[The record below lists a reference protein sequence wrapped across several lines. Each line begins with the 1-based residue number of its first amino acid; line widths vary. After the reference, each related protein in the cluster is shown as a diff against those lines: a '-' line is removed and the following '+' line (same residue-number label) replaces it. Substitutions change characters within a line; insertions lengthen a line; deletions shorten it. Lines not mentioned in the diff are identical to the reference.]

1 MKTETT
7 VSISS
12 ELRVRLTWRAESLTL
27 KMFLEEI
34 DSASPKIVKP
44 WIQKDFTSINARKV
58 DASDTGEM
66 VTDFV
71 RRNNLRGFAGEI
83 QNQIDSLVGKTK

>member
-1 MKTETT
+1 MKTEAT
-7 VSISS
+7 VQIND
-12 ELRVRLTWRAESLTL
+12 ERRVRITWRLQSLTL

-71 RRNNLRGFAGEI
+71 RRNNLGVFSGEI
-83 QNQIDSLVGKTK
+83 QNQIDSLVGKKK

>member
-1 MKTETT
+1 MKTEAVVT
-7 VSISS
+7 VNDV
-12 ELRVRLTWRAESLTL
+12 LRVRMTWRIESLTL
-27 KMFLEEI
+27 KLFLEEI
-34 DSASPKIVKP
+34 DTTSSKIVKP

-71 RRNNLRGFAGEI
+71 RRNNLSSLARDI
-83 QNQIDSLVGKTK
+83 QQKIDSLVGKKK

>member
-44 WIQKDFTSINARKV
+44 WTQKDFTSINARKV

-71 RRNNLRGFAGEI
+71 RRNNLRDFAGEI
-83 QNQIDSLVGKTK
+83 QNQIDSLVGKK